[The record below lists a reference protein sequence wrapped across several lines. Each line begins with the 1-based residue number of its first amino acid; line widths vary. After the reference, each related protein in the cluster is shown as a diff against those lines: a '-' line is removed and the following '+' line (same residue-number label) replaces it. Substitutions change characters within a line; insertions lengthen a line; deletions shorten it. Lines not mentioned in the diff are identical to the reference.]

1 MIHYDLRCAKDHVFD
16 AWFRDS
22 AAFDELARQKKLV
35 CPACGSKKVVKA
47 PMAPRLAKSRSS
59 SEPIETSSVPLEPVP
74 SQIPGP
80 IASEPG
86 GRKVALMAGQR
97 RMIEELRRH
106 VEANCHYVGPNFAEE
121 ARRIHYGETE
131 QRSIYGEAS
140 EEEATALADEGI
152 EVHSIPWPARSDA

>member
-22 AAFDELARQKKLV
+22 AAFDELARRKKLV
-35 CPACGSKKVVKA
+35 CPTCGSKKVVKA

-59 SEPIETSSVPLEPVP
+59 SAEPTEAPESTPPSS
-74 SQIPGP
+74 IPGP
-80 IASEPG
+80 IATEPG

-106 VEANCHYVGPNFAEE
+106 VEANCHYVGQDFAEE
-121 ARRIHYGETE
+121 ARKIHYGETE

-140 EEEATALADEGI
+140 EEEASALADEGI